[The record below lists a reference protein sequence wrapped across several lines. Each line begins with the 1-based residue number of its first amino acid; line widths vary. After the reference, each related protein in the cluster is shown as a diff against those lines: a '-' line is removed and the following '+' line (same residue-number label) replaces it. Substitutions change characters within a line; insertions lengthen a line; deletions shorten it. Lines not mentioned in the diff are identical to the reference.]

1 MNWKDYITEAEEIL
15 EQNQLDEKLVRK
27 YHVENGLKKVKVVSD
42 KPGYRVEYDDNHQ
55 PHEVKIT
62 KAEEMHRRQ
71 GAKIGKL
78 KHNKAREQALRKKS
92 FLKRERIHLDY
103 NKDVPELNTRR
114 EQGET
119 LKSDQKGLL
128 KQKLQNLK
136 DKLMKDIVK
145 V

>member
-15 EQNQLDEKLVRK
+15 EENQLDEKMVRK
-27 YHVENGLKKVKVVSD
+27 YHVEHGLKKVKVVSD
-42 KPGYRVEYDDNHQ
+42 KPGYRIEYDDNHQ

-71 GAKIGKL
+71 GAKVGKL
-78 KHNKAREQALRKKS
+78 KHNKSREQALRKKS
-92 FLKRERIHLDY
+92 FLKRARAGMDY
-103 NKDVPELNTRR
+103 DKEIPELNTRR

>member
-15 EQNQLDEKLVRK
+15 DKNQLDEKMVRK
-27 YHVENGLKKVKVVSD
+27 YHVEHGLKKVKVVSD
-42 KPGYRVEYDDNHQ
+42 KPGYRIEYDDNHQ
-55 PHEVKIT
+55 PHEVKIS

-71 GAKIGKL
+71 GAKVGKL
-78 KHNKAREQALRKKS
+78 KHNKAREQSLRKKS
-92 FLKRERIHLDY
+92 FIKRARAGLNY

-114 EQGET
+114 EEGET

>member
-15 EQNQLDEKLVRK
+15 EENQLDEKMVRK
-27 YHVENGLKKVKVVSD
+27 YHVEHGLKKVKVVSD
-42 KPGYRVEYDDNHQ
+42 KPGYRIEYDDNHQ

-71 GAKIGKL
+71 GAKAGKL
-78 KHNKAREQALRKKS
+78 KHNKSREQALRKKS
-92 FLKRERIHLDY
+92 FLKRARAGMDY
-103 NKDVPELNTRR
+103 DKEVPELNTRR